1 MENLNS
7 SSSANY
13 NNGVEIRDML
23 NTGWGIFRKNIFGF
37 VIYCIV
43 TIILLT
49 ISIYTIVGIFIVAL
63 PLIMGNYRMA
73 DKIYREESRFFGNFF
88 GGFRSV
94 FSFLILTV
102 LFVALVAGLLYFALF
117 AFANQFDQSQID
129 WQNPVV
135 MVVQLLGE
143 AFSLFAV
150 VAVLLIPVT
159 YTIIAFSFAPILILL
174 DGFSFWQAMKK
185 SWKMFHQHWFVMMI
199 AFVLLGFIVLLGSIP
214 AGLGLFITLPL
225 SWCMHYALYRQ
236 LMPVPEGMK
245 ESPQS

>member
-7 SSSANY
+7 SSAANY
-13 NNGVEIRDML
+13 ENGVEIRDML
-23 NTGWGIFRKNIFGF
+23 STGWEIFKKNIFGF

-49 ISIYTIVGIFIVAL
+49 ISIYTVVGIFIVAL
-63 PLIMGNYRMA
+63 SLIMGNYRMA

-94 FSFLILTV
+94 FSLVILTI
-102 LFVALVAGLLYFALF
+102 LFVVVVAALLYFVLY
-117 AFANQFDQSQID
+117 AFAGQFDQSQID

-135 MVVQLLGE
+135 MILQLFGE
-143 AFSLFAV
+143 ALSLVVV
-150 VAVLLIPVT
+150 VAGLLLPVV
-159 YTIIAFSFAPILILL
+159 YIFIASSFAPALVLL
-174 DGFSFWQAMKK
+174 DGFSFWQAILK
-185 SWKMFHQHWFVMMI
+185 SWKMFHQHWLVMII
-199 AFVLLGFIVLLGSIP
+199 AFVLLGLIVFLGAIP

-236 LMPVPEGMK
+236 LMPVK
-245 ESPQS
+245 ER